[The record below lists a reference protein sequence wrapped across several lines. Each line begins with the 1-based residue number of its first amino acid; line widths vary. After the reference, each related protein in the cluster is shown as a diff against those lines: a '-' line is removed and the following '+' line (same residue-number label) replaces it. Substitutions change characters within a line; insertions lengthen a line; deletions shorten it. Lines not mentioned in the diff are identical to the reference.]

1 MSEFRVKVPITV
13 TVPVRSPAK
22 TKGDAVD
29 VAVAA
34 IHGYLPWLDLK
45 IDKDAIVIDE
55 LKDGTPLAKELFI
68 NAEFTN

>member
-1 MSEFRVKVPITV
+1 MSEYRVKVPITV

-29 VAVAA
+29 VAGAA
-34 IHGYLPWLDLK
+34 IHGYLPWPDLK
-45 IDKDAIVIDE
+45 IDKDAIVIEE

-68 NAEFTN
+68 NAEFNN

>member
-55 LKDGTPLAKELFI
+55 LKDGTPLGKELFI